1 MLQNRPEKTTLL
13 RVSALVLGFAALL
26 TAQSAQAQTRSYNT
40 PYIIVRGGTTV
51 YGGELDQAGEASGR
65 DATSWLTRNFG
76 ALVGGEIGYQFTPSF
91 GFGLGANYAQYNA
104 LSEVGTPVGTG
115 CNPGGTG
122 EGTCNASENLPNFTA
137 LFRYLP
143 FSSSKIS
150 PFVNFGAMAVIPGNS
165 DNGFGLTTRAIGGG
179 PAFGAGIDLA
189 FTPRLSLFLESN
201 FGFIFPDDAVDG
213 LDPGGNTANNGDDV
227 EFDVLGHYGGGL
239 KFNFRGVGVAAEIQ
253 SLQCPAELSVGETG
267 SFMAMNNADATMPV
281 NTTWMFG
288 DTSEGSGMSTTHA
301 YSAPGTYTVSAMVN
315 NGIGSGDTETCLVT
329 VRERIVAAAISG
341 CRATPA
347 SVDVNGAVTLNG
359 TVVGTA
365 PTTVSVDFGD
375 GSATASSLPARH
387 TYTTPGSYT
396 ARITVSN
403 SAGTNSCQI
412 PVTVG
417 DTFCAT
423 ITELNPVYY
432 GFGASTLTAA
442 ARGELDENIEILRRC
457 PAICV
462 TINGYADDQETDV
475 DRLSQRR
482 ADAARDYYIA
492 QGIPATR
499 LRAVGRGQDPNA
511 NSKEDPGPGDS
522 RARRAD
528 SIPSSC
534 TGF

>member
-40 PYIIVRGGTTV
+40 PYLLGRGGVTV
-51 YGGELDQAGEASGR
+51 YGGELDQAGETSGR

-76 ALVGGEIGYQFTPSF
+76 FLIGGELGYQFTPAF
-91 GFGLGANYAQYNA
+91 GFGLGANYAQYNV
-104 LSEVGTPVGTG
+104 LSEVGSTPNPNGNGYLPGT
-115 CNPGGTG
+115 
-122 EGTCNASENLPNFTA
+122 ASENLPSFTA
-137 LFRYLP
+137 IFRYTALP
-143 FSSSKIS
+143 NAKLS
-150 PFVNFGAMAVIPGNS
+150 PFVNFGAQAVIPGNS
-165 DNGFGLTTRAIGGG
+165 NGTERPIGGG
-179 PAFGAGIDLA
+179 PLFGAGLDLA
-189 FTPRLSLFLESN
+189 FSPRLSLFLESN

-213 LDPGGNTANNGDDV
+213 LNPGGASGGGLGGDDV

-239 KFNFRGVGVAAEIQ
+239 KFNFRGIGVAAELQ
-253 SLQCPAELSVGETG
+253 SLQCPAELTVGETG
-267 SFMAMNNADATMPV
+267 SFMAMTNADATMPV
-281 NTTWMFG
+281 TTTWMFG
-288 DTSEGSGMSTTHA
+288 DTSEGTGMSTTHA

-315 NGIGSGDTETCLVT
+315 NGVGSGDTETCLVT
-329 VRERIVAAAISG
+329 VRERVVAAAISG

-347 SVDVNGAVTLNG
+347 SVDVNGAVTFNG
-359 TVVGTA
+359 TVTGTA
-365 PTTVSVDFGD
+365 PVTVSVDFGD

-387 TYTTPGSYT
+387 TYTAPGSYT

-457 PAICV
+457 PSICV

-482 ADAARDYYIA
+482 ADAVRDYYIA

>member
-1 MLQNRPEKTTLL
+1 MLQNRPEKTTLVRL
-13 RVSALVLGFAALL
+13 SALVLGFAALL
-26 TAQSAQAQTRSYNT
+26 VAQPTQAQTRSYHT
-40 PYIIVRGGTTV
+40 PYIMLRGGTTV
-51 YGGELDQAGEASGR
+51 YGGELDQAGELSGR

-76 ALVGGEIGYQFTPSF
+76 ALVGGEIGYQFTPAF
-91 GFGLGANYAQYNA
+91 GFGLGANYAQYNS
-104 LSEVGTPVGTG
+104 LSEVGSTY
-115 CNPGGTG
+115 NPATNQYNSGIQ
-122 EGTCNASENLPNFTA
+122 SENLPNYTA
-137 LFRYLP
+137 LFRYTAFP
-143 FSSSKIS
+143 NSKIS
-150 PFVNFGAMAVIPGNS
+150 PFVNFGGMLVVPGNS
-165 DNGFGLTTRAIGGG
+165 NGTTRPVGGG
-179 PAFGAGIDLA
+179 PAFGAGLDLA
-189 FTPRLSLFLESN
+189 LSQKLSFFLESN

-213 LDPGGNTANNGDDV
+213 LDPGANTGITGDDV
-227 EFDVLGHYGGGL
+227 EYDVLGHYGGGL
-239 KFNFRGVGVAAEIQ
+239 RYAFRGLGIAAEIQ
-253 SLQCPAELSVGETG
+253 SLQCPAELTVGETG
-267 SFMAMNNADATMPV
+267 SFMTMTNADATMPV

-288 DTSEGSGMSTTHA
+288 DQATGAGMSTTHA
-301 YSAPGTYTVSAMVN
+301 YSAPGTYTVSAMVE
-315 NGIGSGDTETCLVT
+315 NGVGRGDTETCLVT
-329 VRERIVAAAISG
+329 VRERQIAAAISG

-359 TVVGTA
+359 TVIGTE
-365 PTTVSVDFGD
+365 PTTISVDFGD
-375 GSATASSLPARH
+375 RSATANSLPARH
-387 TYTTPGSYT
+387 TYTAPGTYT
-396 ARITVSN
+396 ARITVTN
-403 SAGTNSCQI
+403 AAGTNSCTI

-417 DTFCAT
+417 DTYCAT

-432 GFGASTLTAA
+432 GFGASTLTADG
-442 ARGELDENIEILRRC
+442 RSKLDENIEILRRC

-462 TINGYADDQETDV
+462 TINGYADDQESDK

>member
-51 YGGELDQAGEASGR
+51 YGGELDQAGAASGR
-65 DATSWLTRNFG
+65 SSTSWLTRNFG
-76 ALVGGEIGYQFTPSF
+76 ALVGGEIGYQFTPAF
-91 GFGLGANYAQYNA
+91 GFGIGANYAQYNS
-104 LSEVGTPVGTG
+104 LSEVGTPVGSPQITQ
-115 CNPGGTG
+115 
-122 EGTCNASENLPNFTA
+122 ASENLPNFTA
-137 LFRYLP
+137 LFRYTAFP
-143 FSSSKIS
+143 SSKIS
-150 PFVNFGAMAVIPGNS
+150 PFANFGAMMIVPGNS
-165 DNGFGLTTRAIGGG
+165 NNGYGLTTRPIGAG

-213 LDPGGNTANNGDDV
+213 LNPGGVTGNDGDDID
-227 EFDVLGHYGGGL
+227 FDVLGHYGGGL
-239 KFNFRGVGVAAEIQ
+239 KFNFRGVGTPVEIQ
-253 SLQCPAELSVGETG
+253 SLQCPAELTVGETG
-267 SFMAMNNADATMPV
+267 SFMAMTNTNATMPV
-281 NTTWMFG
+281 NLTWNFG
-288 DTSEGSGMSTTHA
+288 DASAMGAGMGMSTTHSYA
-301 YSAPGTYTVSAMVN
+301 SAGTYTVSAMAE
-315 NGIGSGDTETCLVT
+315 NGVGRGDTETCLVT
-329 VRERIVAAAISG
+329 VRNPPAVAAAISG

-347 SVDVNGAVTLNG
+347 TVDVNGAVTLNG
-359 TVVGTA
+359 TVSGTA
-365 PTTVSVDFGD
+365 PVTVSVDFGD
-375 GSATASSLPARH
+375 GSATMSSLPARH
-387 TYTTPGSYT
+387 TYTAPGSYT

-403 SAGTNSCQI
+403 AAGTQSCQV

-417 DTFCAT
+417 DTFCST

-442 ARGELDENIEILRRC
+442 ARSELDENIEILRRC
-457 PAICV
+457 PSICV
-462 TINGYADDQETDV
+462 TINGYADDQESDK

-534 TGF
+534 SGF